1 MPFALCGAFSC
12 FHLLVQ
18 LFALSIVE
26 CAKAIERAKCFCFA
40 SQAIEDAGRRIFY
53 FYMEVININ
62 MAWVMLG
69 IAGIFEVVWATCMKY
84 SEGFTKLSWSLLT
97 FAGMAVSFYLLARAT
112 KTLPLGTAYAV
123 WTGIGALGSVI
134 VGIIL
139 FKEPVTAGRLIF
151 AALLLVGIIGLK
163 ITSA

>member
-1 MPFALCGAFSC
+1 
-12 FHLLVQ
+12 
-18 LFALSIVE
+18 
-26 CAKAIERAKCFCFA
+26 
-40 SQAIEDAGRRIFY
+40 
-53 FYMEVININ
+53 

-84 SEGFTKLSWSLLT
+84 LEGFTKLSWSLLA
-97 FAGMAVSFYLLARAT
+97 FAGMAVGFFLLARAT

-151 AALLLVGIIGLK
+151 AALLLIGIIGLK

>member
-1 MPFALCGAFSC
+1 MFLPPGGNGSVCSAP
-12 FHLLVQ
+12 
-18 LFALSIVE
+18 
-26 CAKAIERAKCFCFA
+26 
-40 SQAIEDAGRRIFY
+40 QAIEDAGRRIFY
-53 FYMEVININ
+53 LEGNII
-62 MAWVMLG
+62 AWVMLG
-69 IAGIFEVVWATCMKY
+69 IAGFFEVVWATCMKY